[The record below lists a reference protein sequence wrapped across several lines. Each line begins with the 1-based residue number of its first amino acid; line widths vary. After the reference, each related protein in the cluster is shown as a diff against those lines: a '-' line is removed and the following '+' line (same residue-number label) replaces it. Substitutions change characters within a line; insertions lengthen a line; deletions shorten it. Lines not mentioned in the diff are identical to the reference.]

1 MTGARQAVLGALRQ
15 ECHPLSIKE
24 VFQKLP
30 GGDCDLATVYRCMH
44 LLEGLGMVKRF
55 DLGDGVARFELLPE
69 GDSGHHHHLV
79 CTQCAEVV
87 ELDDC
92 AMSELDEKIG
102 SRCGFSQV
110 THRLEFF
117 GLCPECR
124 ITPGESR
131 G

>member
-55 DLGDGVARFELLPE
+55 DPA
-69 GDSGHHHHLV
+69 
-79 CTQCAEVV
+79 
-87 ELDDC
+87 
-92 AMSELDEKIG
+92 
-102 SRCGFSQV
+102 
-110 THRLEFF
+110 
-117 GLCPECR
+117 
-124 ITPGESR
+124 
-131 G
+131 